1 MRKALTP
8 ISIANLKPR
17 NARYEVPDGGCRG
30 LYVAVQTSGTRSFV
44 VRYRFRGQNKKLTLG
59 PALLEGRGEILAG
72 ATPVFDS
79 PLTLADARWLAT
91 QALRDVRGGTDP
103 AAAKQAQRHSTDAE
117 EDTVQRVADAYL
129 KRHTHLRSL
138 QQRAYDLGLINANLG
153 PRLISSI
160 KRSDLVRLLDK
171 IEETNGPGAADRVA
185 ASWSALATWH
195 ASRSDDFKPPLIR
208 GAKRNK
214 AGARSRVLTDDEL
227 RRVWAAA
234 ERHPRPFGKLVQF
247 LLLTGARRNE
257 AAGIRRSEL
266 VDPATWVLPAARCKI
281 KQDILLPLSKT
292 ARRIVDEA
300 RRIGDGDLVFT
311 TDGKR
316 PSRAFSREKKLL
328 DEASGVTGWTIHD
341 LRRTA
346 RTLLSRA
353 GVDADIAE
361 RCLGHVIRGVRGTYD
376 RHQYEDE
383 KRAAFEALAA
393 LLDRILN
400 PPAANVVAL
409 ADAR

>member
-1 MRKALTP
+1 MHKALTP

-30 LYVAVQTSGTRSFV
+30 LYVAVQTSGFRSFV
-44 VRYRFRGQNKKLTLG
+44 VRYRFRGQNRKLTLG
-59 PALLEGRGEILAG
+59 PALLESRGETLAG
-72 ATPVFDS
+72 ATPILDS
-79 PLTLADARWLAT
+79 PLALADARWLAT
-91 QALRDVRGGTDP
+91 QALREVRSGIDP
-103 AAAKQAQRHSTDAE
+103 AVVKQAQRHGKHDE
-117 EDTVQRVADAYL
+117 EDTVPRVADAYL

-138 QQRAYDLGLINANLG
+138 RQRAYDFGLINANLG
-153 PRLISSI
+153 PRLIASI
-160 KRSDLVRLLDK
+160 KRSDLVRVLDR
-171 IEETNGPGAADRVA
+171 IEESNGPGAADRVA
-185 ASWSALATWH
+185 SSWSALATWH
-195 ASRSDDFKPPLIR
+195 ASRVDDFKPPLIR

-214 AGARSRVLTDDEL
+214 AGARSRILSDDEL

-234 ERHPRPFGKLVQF
+234 ERHPRPFGKLVRF

-266 VDPATWVLPAARCKI
+266 IDPATWVLPAARCKI
-281 KQDILLPLSKT
+281 KQDILLPLSK
-292 ARRIVDEA
+292 AAQQIIDEA
-300 RRIGDGDLVFT
+300 PRMGDGDIVFT

-341 LRRTA
+341 IRRTA

-353 GVDADIAE
+353 GIDADIAE
-361 RCLGHVIRGVRGTYD
+361 RCLGHVIRGVRGVYD
-376 RHQYEDE
+376 RHEYEQE
-383 KRAAFEALAA
+383 KRHAFEALAA
-393 LLDRILN
+393 QIERILN
-400 PPAANVVAL
+400 PPAGNVIEF